1 MTNREYIYE
10 KLKAFGIT
18 EAQLLDISVYG
29 NIELDEEYTAT
40 TASAV
45 GIGMA
50 QGLAELILA
59 PKMTNISESGFSV
72 SWDFANIG
80 KYYLWLCRRWGLTPD
95 EDVIA
100 AAGLNVIKDISDIW

>member
-29 NIELDEEYTAT
+29 NINLDDEYTRET
-40 TASAV
+40 VSAV

-59 PKMTNISESGFSV
+59 PKMSNISENGFSV

-80 KYYLWLCRRWGLTPD
+80 KYYLWLCRKWGLTPD
-95 EDVIA
+95 DEVIEA
-100 AAGLNVIKDISDIW
+100 TGLNVIKDKSDIW